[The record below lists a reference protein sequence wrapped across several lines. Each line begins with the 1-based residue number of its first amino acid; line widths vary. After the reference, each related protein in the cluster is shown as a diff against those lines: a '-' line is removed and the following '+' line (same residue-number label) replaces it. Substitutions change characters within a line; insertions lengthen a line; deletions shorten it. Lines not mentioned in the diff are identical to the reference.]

1 MIKLLSRLPWAALY
15 AFSAFLY
22 FLAYYVVRHRE
33 HVIREQI
40 QKVFPALSSTEREA
54 MHKQFLRNFCDV
66 AVELLKSVSTTSED
80 PSHRP
85 NHAASAKKVRQQFLG
100 RHHSCAEARPQL
112 EHQALRP
119 GIVQGLV
126 GRIHRVA

>member
-40 QKVFPALSSTEREA
+40 EKVFPALSPAEREA

-66 AVELLKSVSTTSED
+66 AVVLPKSVSMSEGD
-80 PSHRP
+80 KRFRLHLGYCE
-85 NHAASAKKVRQQFLG
+85 SAWPKLRGG
-100 RHHSCAEARPQL
+100 RSIDVCDTP
-112 EHQALRP
+112 
-119 GIVQGLV
+119 V
-126 GRIHRVA
+126 GRR